1 VLSTRV
7 LDFSIEARK
16 FQEGTTY
23 NVGGGPIA
31 KSIASGVANLGAREV
46 ELGDWWAEL
55 PSKPDVS
62 LAPGKLY
69 GPRSWRRPPLDRVVN
84 R

>member
-1 VLSTRV
+1 VRSTRI

-31 KSIASGVANLGAREV
+31 KSIAAGVANLSAREL
-46 ELGDWWAEL
+46 ELGDWWRKA
-55 PSKPDVS
+55 VS
-62 LAPGKLY
+62 FAGNGSRK
-69 GPRSWRRPPLDRVVN
+69 RVAN
-84 R
+84 SDSTS